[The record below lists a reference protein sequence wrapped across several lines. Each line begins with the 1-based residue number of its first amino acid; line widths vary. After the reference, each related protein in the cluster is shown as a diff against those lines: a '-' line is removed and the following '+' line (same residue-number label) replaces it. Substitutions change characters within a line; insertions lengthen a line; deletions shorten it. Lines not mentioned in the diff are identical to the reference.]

1 MTGLPGASAE
11 PPSPAA
17 AEEGAADASRAP
29 ALAGK
34 STRRRGGALT
44 LAIYEATFEALAA
57 TGFEGLAFDK
67 IAARAGT
74 GKSALYRRWSTP
86 AELVLAALADP
97 VAGFGTPVVPDTGTL
112 RGDLIATLGAFARVL
127 DEPRGRALLPLLTQR
142 ACHPELFA
150 QVQRLVTLPNQK
162 ILLGMLR
169 VAVDRGETDPR
180 CVTPRIA
187 SVGPRMIFAELM
199 AKGTVPEEEVYAI
212 VDEVL
217 LPLMAPQR

>member
-1 MTGLPGASAE
+1 MRT
-11 PPSPAA
+11 
-17 AEEGAADASRAP
+17 P

-34 STRRRGGALT
+34 STRRRGQALT
-44 LAIYEATFEALAA
+44 QAIYEATFEELAD
-57 TGFEGLAFDK
+57 TGFQGLAFDK

-86 AELVLAALADP
+86 AELALAALADP

-142 ACHPELFA
+142 ARHPELFA
-150 QVQRLVTLPNQK
+150 QVQRLVTLPHQK
-162 ILLGMLR
+162 ILLGMLH
-169 VAVDRGETDPR
+169 VAVDRDEADPR
-180 CVTPRIA
+180 CVTPRVA
-187 SVGPRMIFAELM
+187 SVGPRMVFAELM
-199 AKGTVPEEEVYAI
+199 ARGTVPEEEVHAI